1 MKLLKVLQDRK
12 RFSITEQSVID
23 YALAHP
29 EEISGLSAR
38 QLGERAFT
46 SSAAVIRLCQ
56 KLGLSGYAEFRVR
69 FASEVVRDL
78 AEGRTL
84 DKSITNKDT
93 IRSIMDKVARIEADA
108 LEETR
113 SGVDPA
119 IIMRTTFLLEH
130 AEHIDFYAQ
139 DNNIM
144 LAQFASYCFMHAQ
157 KYSTVHTM
165 TNIQYL
171 QSLSTPATHV
181 AFIISRTGENRQLI
195 EMARNLRKQKNSIIL
210 LTSVEKS
217 TLTGLADEVI
227 NVAPADNFNE
237 LGSVVFLV
245 GAKYIMEVLFGTLM
259 AHHYQKALTMNEIY
273 EQMFYI

>member
-227 NVAPADNFNE
+227 NVASADNFNE

-245 GAKYIMEVLFGTLM
+245 GAKYILEVLFGTLM

>member
-144 LAQFASYCFMHAQ
+144 LAQFASYCFMHAR
-157 KYSTVHTM
+157 
-165 TNIQYL
+165 NI
-171 QSLSTPATHV
+171 
-181 AFIISRTGENRQLI
+181 RR
-195 EMARNLRKQKNSIIL
+195 SIR
-210 LTSVEKS
+210 
-217 TLTGLADEVI
+217 
-227 NVAPADNFNE
+227 
-237 LGSVVFLV
+237 
-245 GAKYIMEVLFGTLM
+245 
-259 AHHYQKALTMNEIY
+259 
-273 EQMFYI
+273 

>member
-227 NVAPADNFNE
+227 NVASADNFNE

-273 EQMFYI
+273 QQMFRI

>member
-1 MKLLKVLQDRK
+1 MKLLKVLRDRN
-12 RFSITEQSVID
+12 RFSITEQAVIE

-130 AEHIDFYAQ
+130 AERIDFYAQ

-157 KYSTVHTM
+157 KYSTVHTT

-195 EMARNLRKQKNSIIL
+195 EMARNLRKQKNPIIL
-210 LTSVEKS
+210 LTAVEKS

-227 NVAPADNFNE
+227 NVASADNFNE
-237 LGSVVFLV
+237 LGSVVFLI

>member
-227 NVAPADNFNE
+227 NVASADNFNE

>member
-227 NVAPADNFNE
+227 NVASADNFNE
-237 LGSVVFLV
+237 LGSVVCLV

>member
-1 MKLLKVLQDRK
+1 MKLLKVLQDRD
-12 RFSITEQSVID
+12 RFSITEQAVID

-29 EEISGLSAR
+29 GEISGLSAR

-56 KLGLSGYAEFRVR
+56 KLGMGEYTEFRVR
-69 FASEVVRDL
+69 FASEVVQDL
-78 AEGRTL
+78 AAGRTL

-93 IRSIMDKVARIEADA
+93 IRSIMDKVACIEADA

-130 AEHIDFYAQ
+130 AENIDFYAQ
-139 DNNIM
+139 DNNIV

-157 KYSTVHTM
+157 KYSTVHMT

-171 QSLSTPATHV
+171 QSLSAPATHV

-195 EMARNLRKQKNSIIL
+195 EMARNLRKQRNPIIL
-210 LTSVEKS
+210 LTSVEES

-227 NVAPADNFNE
+227 NVASADNFNE
-237 LGSVVFLV
+237 LGSVVFLM
-245 GAKYIMEVLFGTLM
+245 GAKYILEVLFGTLM

-273 EQMFYI
+273 QQMFRI

>member
-1 MKLLKVLQDRK
+1 MKLLKVLQDRN

-227 NVAPADNFNE
+227 NVASADNFNE